1 MIITLSSYEREG
13 FVKIKTDRHYQ
24 FSLEE
29 CIKEGKGEIRPTII
43 DEIYSLMETYEYS
56 SGYNSGSYRILE
68 TTRVD
73 VVKKS
78 LIFFNEDGLVCA
90 VNVEIPLDDQGF
102 ILAGY
107 LRGSILDSILSGR
120 INQEVSH
127 G

>member
-13 FVKIKTDRHYQ
+13 FVKIRNDRHYQ

-29 CIKEGKGEIRPTII
+29 CIKEETWPTII
-43 DEIYSLMETYEYS
+43 AEIYSLMETYEYS

-78 LIFFNEDGLVCA
+78 LIFFNEDELVYT
-90 VNVEIPLDDQGF
+90 VNIDIPPDDQGY

-107 LRGSILDSILSGR
+107 LKGTILDNIISGR

>member
-29 CIKEGKGEIRPTII
+29 CIKEETWPTII
-43 DEIYSLMETYEYS
+43 AEIYSLMETYEYS

-78 LIFFNEDGLVCA
+78 LIFFNEDELVYT
-90 VNVEIPLDDQGF
+90 VNIDIPPDEQGF
-102 ILAGY
+102 ILGGY
-107 LRGSILDSILSGR
+107 IKDTILDSILSGR

>member
-29 CIKEGKGEIRPTII
+29 CIKEETWPTII

-56 SGYNSGSYRILE
+56 SGYSSGSYRILE
-68 TTRVD
+68 TTRVYT
-73 VVKKS
+73 VKKS
-78 LIFFNEDGLVCA
+78 LIFFNEDELVYT
-90 VNVEIPLDDQGF
+90 VNIDIPPDDQGY

-107 LRGSILDSILSGR
+107 LKDTILDSILSGR

>member
-29 CIKEGKGEIRPTII
+29 CIKEETWPTII
-43 DEIYSLMETYEYS
+43 AEIYSLMETYEYS

-78 LIFFNEDGLVCA
+78 LIFFNEDELVYT
-90 VNVEIPLDDQGF
+90 VNIDIPPDDQGY

-107 LRGSILDSILSGR
+107 LKDTILDSILSGR

>member
-29 CIKEGKGEIRPTII
+29 CIKEETWPTII
-43 DEIYSLMETYEYS
+43 AEIYSLMETYEYS
-56 SGYNSGSYRILE
+56 SGYRSGSYRILE

-73 VVKKS
+73 VVNKS
-78 LIFFNEDGLVCA
+78 LIFFNEDELVYT
-90 VNVEIPLDDQGF
+90 VNIDIPPDDQGY

-107 LRGSILDSILSGR
+107 LKDTILDSILSGR